1 MSLSLQRFA
10 ELLKLCNLF
19 FPGFRIEIMALL
31 EDKLINGDVAG
42 YCSSSDEDDNS
53 VNSKLTIIKD
63 EDVQES
69 KVMKRIRN
77 TGPKGV
83 IEDWRIFRDEQKKF
97 EKLKQ
102 QKVY

>member
-1 MSLSLQRFA
+1 
-10 ELLKLCNLF
+10 
-19 FPGFRIEIMALL
+19 MALL